1 MEMQHARYFVS
12 LANHLNFTKASE
24 HCDVS
29 QPSLTRAIQSLEAE
43 LGGPLFR
50 RERANTHLTELGQ
63 LIRPY
68 LTAVVENATAA
79 RAEACAYAQFGKVT
93 LKIGVVRSVAPNAL
107 SRFLATFHEEH
118 PDVKFVVKVF
128 EADALLED
136 LKAGKIDL
144 AVIGEPYKTHSKFHV
159 MKLYSERYNIVVS
172 KTHPLA
178 TRDVVTNDELMTH
191 DFVSREHCFYSRLF
205 EMEIFPSPT
214 QTHSV
219 LRTDRDDWALEAIS
233 AGLGFGVMAETQARR
248 AHIASK
254 PLEDE
259 RFVSS
264 IDAITV
270 RGRQHSPA
278 FGAFIRDARKFNW
291 S

>member
-43 LGGPLFR
+43 LGGALFR

-79 RAEACAYAQFGKVT
+79 KSEAWAYAQFGKVT

-107 SRFLATFHEEH
+107 SRFLAKFHEEH

-128 EADALLED
+128 EPDALLEE
-136 LKAGKIDL
+136 LKSGKTDL
-144 AVIGEPYKTHSKFHV
+144 AVIGEPYKSHSKFHV

-172 KTHPLA
+172 ETHPLA
-178 TRDVVTNDELMTH
+178 SYDNVTSEDLLKHN
-191 DFVSREHCFYSRLF
+191 FVSREHCYYSRLF
-205 EMEIFPSPT
+205 EIEMFPSPT

-233 AGLGFGVMAETQARR
+233 SGLGFGVMAEAPARR
-248 AHIASK
+248 AHLVSK

-259 RFVSS
+259 RFISS
-264 IDAITV
+264 VDAITV

-278 FGAFIRDARKFNW
+278 FGAFVRDARKFNW

>member
-68 LTAVVENATAA
+68 LTAVVENAIAA
-79 RAEACAYAQFGKVT
+79 KAEACAYAQIGKVT
-93 LKIGVVRSVAPNAL
+93 LKIGVVRSVAANAL
-107 SRFLATFHEEH
+107 SRFLAKFHEEH
-118 PDVKFVVKVF
+118 EDVKFEVKAF

-136 LKAGKIDL
+136 LKSGKIDL
-144 AVIGEPYKTHSKFHV
+144 AVLGEPYRSHSKFHV
-159 MKLYSERYNIVVS
+159 LKLYSERYNIVVS
-172 KTHPLA
+172 SAHPLA
-178 TRDVVTNDELMTH
+178 KDDLVSRELLMKYK
-191 DFVSREHCFYSRLF
+191 FVSREHCHYSRLF
-205 EMEIFPSPT
+205 EADMYASPT
-214 QTHSV
+214 QAHAV
-219 LRTDRDDWALEAIS
+219 LRTDRDDWALDAIS
-233 AGLGFGVMAETQARR
+233 AGLGFGVMAEGPARR
-248 AHIASK
+248 AHLVSK
-254 PLEDE
+254 SLDDP

-264 IDAITV
+264 VDAIIV

-278 FGAFIRDARKFNW
+278 FGAFVRDARKFDW

>member
-29 QPSLTRAIQSLEAE
+29 QPSLTRAIQTLEAE

-63 LIRPY
+63 LIQPY
-68 LTAVVENATAA
+68 LTAVVENAAA
-79 RAEACAYAQFGKVT
+79 AKVEACAYAQFGKVT
-93 LKIGVVRSVAPNAL
+93 LKIGVARSVAPTAMT
-107 SRFLATFHEEH
+107 RFMAKFHTDH
-118 PDVKFVVKVF
+118 PEVKFIIKAFDV
-128 EADALLED
+128 DPLLDE
-136 LKAGKIDL
+136 LKSGSVDL
-144 AVIGEPYKTHSKFHV
+144 AIIGGPYKKNAKFHTFS
-159 MKLYSERYNIVVS
+159 LYSEIYSLCVHRQ
-172 KTHPLA
+172 HPLA
-178 TRDVVTNDELMTH
+178 DVDDIGFDSLAK
-191 DFVSREHCFYSRLF
+191 FSFISREHCYFSKLF
-205 EMEIFPSPT
+205 ESDMFPTALQSP
-214 QTHSV
+214 SV

-233 AGLGFGVMAETQARR
+233 AGLGYGVMAQSLGRR
-248 AHIASK
+248 ADLISK
-254 PLEDE
+254 PLDAT
-259 RFVSS
+259 RFASS

-278 FGAFIRDARKFNW
+278 FGAFVRDARKFIW